1 MISYLRNRLKL
12 DNTNDQISFASLCSI
27 CLLYAFSHP
36 YPQVISVLELGVGLF
51 LGIAFL
57 MTVLH
62 LKKSLYSLLLLAA
75 LSAIFFWPLI
85 VGLVGGSSLGNIIRD
100 IVPFLYL
107 CFACLF
113 LIRRNEGRTFFKAV
127 HRTLPWLLTVVG
139 ILFSIR
145 EVLPFIGDI
154 LAKKGIVWLE
164 MHLLIQSSAVTF
176 AMCFLLLKGCNLIHL
191 GKYFKGFGLLFLSLI
206 PFMGTYLAVMRAP
219 TAFYVL
225 FILLAMFIWPVSILR
240 KAVIG
245 GVAFFIFIIASGPA
259 TISPYLENLTNKQK
273 NHGNNGKVEEIVQ
286 ITELT
291 FDRPQYA
298 QLLGQGWGSSWASPA
313 VQTRLHP
320 GKRISYA
327 HSFIAY
333 SILKFGLSGYLIS
346 LLLVILVFYLFASTW
361 MKAKAFSYDG
371 TVLFSSIPPLL
382 IGIFLEP
389 NYKTLDFS
397 ITLLILISVYKVLQ
411 SKSYET
417 NTE

>member
-1 MISYLRNRLKL
+1 MISYLRNRFRL
-12 DNTNDQISFASLCSI
+12 DNTNDQISFASLCSV

-36 YPQVISVLELGVGLF
+36 YPQSISVLELGVGLF
-51 LGIAFL
+51 LGITFL
-57 MTVLH
+57 MTALH
-62 LKKSLYSLLLLAA
+62 LKQSLYSLLLLGA
-75 LSAIFFWPLI
+75 LGTIFFWPLI
-85 VGLVGGSSLGNIIRD
+85 VGLVGGSSVGNIIRD

-113 LIRRNEGRTFFKAV
+113 LIRNEGRNFFRAI
-127 HRTLPWLLTVVG
+127 HRILPWLLAIIG

-145 EVLPFIGDI
+145 EVLPFIGEI
-154 LAKKGIVWLE
+154 LAKKGIIWLE

-225 FILLAMFIWPVSILR
+225 FILLAFYIWPITFVR
-240 KAVIG
+240 KAVMS
-245 GVAFFIFIIASGPA
+245 GVAIFIFVIVSGPA

-291 FDRPQYA
+291 FERPQYV

-313 VQTRLHP
+313 VQTELHP

-346 LLLVILVFYLFASTW
+346 LLLVILVFYLFASAW
-361 MKAKAFSYDG
+361 VKVKAFSYDG
-371 TVLFSSIPPLL
+371 TVLFSSMPPLL

-397 ITLLILISVYKVLQ
+397 ITLLILISAYTVLQ
-411 SKSYET
+411 SKSYDT